1 MRVVSKDIV
10 KDKQQAQLFNIV
22 MSAIKSDGDDAV
34 VSSISLDNSGSKND
48 IACIGTV
55 SEAAIMSLDVIK
67 RANPTDDYELL
78 QRVGS
83 GTYGEVYKAKHI
95 RTGKF
100 SAVKVV
106 KLEAGDNFA
115 VIQQEILMIRG
126 CVHPNIIAYHG
137 SYLRRDRLWIVM
149 EYCSGGSLQDI
160 YHMTGPLSELQI
172 AFVCRET
179 LKGLHYL
186 HSKGMVHRD
195 IKGANIL
202 LTHSGD
208 VKLADFG
215 IAAQI
220 TATIGKRKSFIGT
233 PYWMAPEVACVERR
247 GGYGVECDVWA
258 VGITAIELAE
268 LQPPLFDLHP
278 MQVLY
283 LMTKSSYKSPALK
296 DKYKWSPFFHDFIKQ
311 CLTKNPKK
319 RPTPEKLL
327 ANHHFVLGALSS
339 RMTRDLLDKVN
350 NPFGVLPPSAFS
362 YKDDD
367 EEGDKPTISRI
378 KSRSRACPCVT
389 QDAIRISDDANS
401 LMARIWDQPSTSKDS
416 VVNFGLR
423 YHEASFA
430 GWHDRTLPAKEHPPL
445 PDVVQALSLLNDND
459 GVIHDTDDGTLCC
472 KEINGCVYSSGSD
485 FFIPQRPPRIKQ
497 STKRS
502 SSLESPHSEPC
513 LNEQV
518 RHRVNGCSS
527 YVLPRPQ
534 TCFGLPPT
542 PKVAMGACFSLI
554 FHDCPLHINSTAT
567 WVHPNN
573 SRQFL
578 LIGAEE
584 GIFTLDMDELH
595 EAAMILIHKRR
606 CSWLHVQKNILMA
619 IQGKTPYLYRHDLVA
634 LSQRNLTQKISKP
647 MNKIPE
653 KYLPKKL
660 AITTRLPE
668 TKYDLNIAL
677 SSLLVL
683 FIVQRDVIHCNVA
696 KSGVNGNVYLCCA
709 TPSAVIL
716 FQWYEPLTK
725 FLILKTVEMRVPHFP
740 LRPFQLIYSAGT
752 DADFP
757 KVCLAVYR
765 GVGRKF
771 HLYYV
776 NFNDER
782 VHCDLN
788 EKDRTE
794 AVCLSVVAL
803 KQIDRNALLLCYGN
817 RCVVINQEG
826 FIKSSRLSPSQ
837 FKFVF
842 QFEYVVSLSDSILA
856 FHSHGVQGKA
866 FVDGSITQDIND
878 HNNIYQVVG
887 SDKLVVLKRREAFA
901 AKDFCDLCI
910 LTGHESTLAG

>member
-1 MRVVSKDIV
+1 
-10 KDKQQAQLFNIV
+10 
-22 MSAIKSDGDDAV
+22 
-34 VSSISLDNSGSKND
+34 
-48 IACIGTV
+48 
-55 SEAAIMSLDVIK
+55 MSLDVIK
-67 RANPTDDYELL
+67 RADPTDDYELL

-95 RTGKF
+95 RTGEL

-195 IKGANIL
+195 VKGANIL

-258 VGITAIELAE
+258 VGITAVELAE

-283 LMTKSSYKSPALK
+283 LMTKSSYKPPTLK

-327 ANHHFVLGALSS
+327 TSHHFVLGALSS

-350 NPFGVLPPSAFS
+350 NPGGVSSASVFGRQFS
-362 YKDDD
+362 SVYTDDD
-367 EEGDKPTISRI
+367 EEGEMLTISRI
-378 KSRSRACPCVT
+378 KSRSRAHPRAA
-389 QDAIRISDDANS
+389 QDAIRVCDDANA
-401 LMARIWDQPSTSKDS
+401 LMARIWGEPSTSEVS
-416 VVNFGLR
+416 VANFGR
-423 YHEASFA
+423 HYHE
-430 GWHDRTLPAKEHPPL
+430 DRTLPAKEHPPL

-459 GVIHDTDDGTLCC
+459 GVINDVDDGVFCSSDQ
-472 KEINGCVYSSGSD
+472 INGSSGSD
-485 FFIPQRPPRIKQ
+485 FFMPQRPPRTKQ
-497 STKRS
+497 PAKRS
-502 SSLESPHSEPC
+502 SSLESPHSHPC
-513 LNEQV
+513 LSEEV

-527 YVLPRPQ
+527 YLLPRPQ

-567 WVHPNN
+567 WIHPNT

-595 EAAMILIHKRR
+595 EAAMVLIHKRR

-619 IQGKTPYLYRHDLVA
+619 VQGRTPYLYRHDLVA
-634 LSQRNLTQKISKP
+634 LSLRNLTQRISKP

-668 TKYDLNIAL
+668 TK
-677 SSLLVL
+677 
-683 FIVQRDVIHCNVA
+683 DVIHCNVA
-696 KSGVNGNVYLCCA
+696 RSGVNGNVYLCCA

-716 FQWYEPLTK
+716 FQWYEPLAK
-725 FLILKTVEMRVPHFP
+725 FLILKTVEMRIPHFP

-757 KVCLAVYR
+757 KVCLAVYK

-771 HLYYV
+771 HLHYV
-776 NFNDER
+776 NFNDET
-782 VHCDLN
+782 VHCDLIGQ
-788 EKDRTE
+788 DRAE
-794 AVCLSVVAL
+794 AVCLGVVAL
-803 KQIDRNALLLCYGN
+803 KQVDRDALLLCYEN
-817 RCVVINQEG
+817 RCVVVNQEG
-826 FIKSSRLSPSQ
+826 IVKSSRLSPAQ
-837 FKFVF
+837 FKFGF
-842 QFEYVVSLSDSILA
+842 QIENLVSLSDSILA
-856 FHSHGVQGKA
+856 FHPHGVQGRA

-878 HNNIYQVVG
+878 PNNIYQVVG
-887 SDKLVVLKRREAFA
+887 SDKLVVLKRRETSSA
-901 AKDFCDLCI
+901 ADLCDLCI

>member
-1 MRVVSKDIV
+1 M
-10 KDKQQAQLFNIV
+10 LWWGNL
-22 MSAIKSDGDDAV
+22 
-34 VSSISLDNSGSKND
+34 SSTTHSST
-48 IACIGTV
+48 AFCGT
-55 SEAAIMSLDVIK
+55 SIMSLDVIK
-67 RANPTDDYELL
+67 RADPTDDYELL

-95 RTGKF
+95 RTGEL

-115 VIQQEILMIRG
+115 VIQQEILMIHG

-160 YHMTGPLSELQI
+160 YHMTGSLSELQI

-283 LMTKSSYKSPALK
+283 LMTKSSYKSPTLK

-327 ANHHFVLGALSS
+327 ASHHFVLGALSS

-350 NPFGVLPPSAFS
+350 NPGGLSSASIFARQFS
-362 YKDDD
+362 TVYTDDD
-367 EEGDKPTISRI
+367 EEGDVTTISRI
-378 KSRSRACPCVT
+378 KSRGHACPRVA
-389 QDAIRISDDANS
+389 QDAIRVCDNANVFMS
-401 LMARIWDQPSTSKDS
+401 RIWGDS
-416 VVNFGLR
+416 SISEISITNLGRR
-423 YHEASFA
+423 YHE
-430 GWHDRTLPAKEHPPL
+430 DRTLPAKEHPPL

-459 GVIHDTDDGTLCC
+459 GVINDIDDGTLYSS
-472 KEINGCVYSSGSD
+472 EQINGSSGSD
-485 FFIPQRPPRIKQ
+485 FFMPQRPPRTKQPIK
-497 STKRS
+497 RC
-502 SSLESPHSEPC
+502 SSLEPPHSGPY

-518 RHRVNGCSS
+518 KHRVNGSS
-527 YVLPRPQ
+527 YVFQRPQ

-567 WVHPNN
+567 WIHPNS

-595 EAAMILIHKRR
+595 EAAMVLIHKRR
-606 CSWLHVQKNILMA
+606 CSWLNVQKNILMA
-619 IQGKTPYLYRHDLVA
+619 IQGRTPYLYRHDLVA
-634 LSQRNLTQKISKP
+634 LSQRNLTQRISKP

-668 TKYDLNIAL
+668 TK
-677 SSLLVL
+677 
-683 FIVQRDVIHCNVA
+683 DVIHCNVA
-696 KSGVNGNVYLCCA
+696 RSGVNGNVYLCCA
-709 TPSAVIL
+709 IPSAVIL
-716 FQWYEPLTK
+716 FQWYEPLAK
-725 FLILKTVEMRVPHFP
+725 FLMLKTVEMRIPHFP

-757 KVCLAVYR
+757 KVCLAIYK
-765 GVGRKF
+765 GLGRKF
-771 HLYYV
+771 YLHYV
-776 NFNDER
+776 NFNDES
-782 VHCDLN
+782 VHCDLDGQ
-788 EKDRTE
+788 DRAE
-794 AVCLSVVAL
+794 AVYLNVVAL
-803 KQIDRNALLLCYGN
+803 KQVDRDALLLCYEN
-817 RCVVINQEG
+817 RCIVINQNG
-826 FIKSSRLSPSQ
+826 VVKSSRLSPAQ
-837 FKFVF
+837 FKFGF
-842 QFEYVVSLSDSILA
+842 QIENLVSLSDSILA
-856 FHSHGVQGKA
+856 FHSHGVQGRA
-866 FVDGSITQDIND
+866 FVDSSVTQDIND
-878 HNNIYQVVG
+878 PNNVYQVVG
-887 SDKLVVLKRREAFA
+887 SDKLVVLKRRETCAVT
-901 AKDFCDLCI
+901 DLCDLCI

>member
-1 MRVVSKDIV
+1 
-10 KDKQQAQLFNIV
+10 
-22 MSAIKSDGDDAV
+22 
-34 VSSISLDNSGSKND
+34 
-48 IACIGTV
+48 
-55 SEAAIMSLDVIK
+55 MSLDVIK
-67 RANPTDDYELL
+67 RADPTDDYELL

-95 RTGKF
+95 RTGEL

-149 EYCSGGSLQDI
+149 EYCSGV
-160 YHMTGPLSELQI
+160 TGPLSELQI

-283 LMTKSSYKSPALK
+283 LMTKSSYKSPTLK

-327 ANHHFVLGALSS
+327 ASHHFVLGALSS

-350 NPFGVLPPSAFS
+350 NPGGVPSTSIFAGQFS
-362 YKDDD
+362 AVCTDDD
-367 EEGDKPTISRI
+367 EEGDMLTVSRI
-378 KSRSRACPCVT
+378 KSRGRACT
-389 QDAIRISDDANS
+389 RATHDAIRVYDDANA
-401 LMARIWDQPSTSKDS
+401 LMARIWGEPSTS
-416 VVNFGLR
+416 
-423 YHEASFA
+423 E
-430 GWHDRTLPAKEHPPL
+430 DRTLPAKEHPPL

-459 GVIHDTDDGTLCC
+459 GVIHDTDDKTFCSS
-472 KEINGCVYSSGSD
+472 EQINGSSGSD
-485 FFIPQRPPRIKQ
+485 FFVPQRPPRTKHPIK
-497 STKRS
+497 RCS
-502 SSLESPHSEPC
+502 SFESSHSDPY

-518 RHRVNGCSS
+518 KHRINGCAN
-527 YVLPRPQ
+527 YFLQRPQ

-567 WVHPNN
+567 WIHPNT

-606 CSWLHVQKNILMA
+606 CSWLYVQKNILMA
-619 IQGKTPYLYRHDLVA
+619 VQGRTPYLYRHDLVA
-634 LSQRNLTQKISKP
+634 LSQKNLTQRISKP
-647 MNKIPE
+647 MSKIPE

-660 AITTRLPE
+660 AVTTRLPE
-668 TKYDLNIAL
+668 TK
-677 SSLLVL
+677 
-683 FIVQRDVIHCNVA
+683 DVIHCNVA
-696 KSGVNGNVYLCCA
+696 RSGVNGNVYLCCA

-716 FQWYEPLTK
+716 FQWYEPLAK
-725 FLILKTVEMRVPHFP
+725 FLMLKTVEMRIPHFP
-740 LRPFQLIYSAGT
+740 LQPFQLIYSAGT
-752 DADFP
+752 DSDFP
-757 KVCLAVYR
+757 KVCLAVYK

-771 HLYYV
+771 HLHYV
-776 NFNDER
+776 NFNDESVR
-782 VHCDLN
+782 CDLN
-788 EKDRTE
+788 GHDQME
-794 AVCLSVVAL
+794 AVCLNVVAL
-803 KQIDRNALLLCYGN
+803 KQVDRDALLLCYDN
-817 RCVVINQEG
+817 RCVVINQNG
-826 FIKSSRLSPSQ
+826 IIKSSRLSPAQ
-837 FKFVF
+837 FKFGF
-842 QFEYVVSLSDSILA
+842 QIENLVSLSDSILA
-856 FHSHGVQGKA
+856 FHPHGVQGRA
-866 FVDGSITQDIND
+866 FVDGSVTQDISD
-878 HNNIYQVVG
+878 PNNVYQVVG
-887 SDKLVVLKRREAFA
+887 SDKLIVLKRRETSSAG
-901 AKDFCDLCI
+901 DLCDLCI
-910 LTGHESTLAG
+910 LTGHESTLAVYLVVLIQSKKFEKFDWFLADFTKAMERFRVISEVNAVVADPLFVVNVLLLGRIVTSALS

>member
-1 MRVVSKDIV
+1 
-10 KDKQQAQLFNIV
+10 
-22 MSAIKSDGDDAV
+22 
-34 VSSISLDNSGSKND
+34 
-48 IACIGTV
+48 
-55 SEAAIMSLDVIK
+55 MSLDVIK
-67 RANPTDDYELL
+67 RADPTDDYELL

-95 RTGKF
+95 RTGQL

-160 YHMTGPLSELQI
+160 YHSPFVGTAYEIQRGQIHATIPDRQGIMLTGPLSELQI

-258 VGITAIELAE
+258 IGITAIELAE

-283 LMTKSSYKSPALK
+283 LMTKSSYKSPTLK

-327 ANHHFVLGALSS
+327 ASHHFVLGALSS

-350 NPFGVLPPSAFS
+350 NPGGISSASVFARQVS
-362 YKDDD
+362 AVYTDED
-367 EEGDKPTISRI
+367 EEGEILTISRI
-378 KSRSRACPCVT
+378 KSRGHACPRAA
-389 QDAIRISDDANS
+389 QDAIRVCDDANA
-401 LMARIWDQPSTSKDS
+401 LMARIWGEPSTSEVS
-416 VVNFGLR
+416 ITNLGR
-423 YHEASFA
+423 HYHEA
-430 GWHDRTLPAKEHPPL
+430 R
-445 PDVVQALSLLNDND
+445 
-459 GVIHDTDDGTLCC
+459 
-472 KEINGCVYSSGSD
+472 SSGSD
-485 FFIPQRPPRIKQ
+485 FFMPQRPPRTKQPIK
-497 STKRS
+497 RC
-502 SSLESPHSEPC
+502 SSLESPHSDPY

-527 YVLPRPQ
+527 YVLQRPQ

-567 WVHPNN
+567 WIHPNT

-595 EAAMILIHKRR
+595 EAAMLLIHKRR
-606 CSWLHVQKNILMA
+606 CSWLYVQKNTLMA
-619 IQGKTPYLYRHDLVA
+619 VQGRTPYLYRHDLVA
-634 LSQRNLTQKISKP
+634 LCQRNLTQRISKP

-668 TKYDLNIAL
+668 TK
-677 SSLLVL
+677 
-683 FIVQRDVIHCNVA
+683 DVIHCNVA
-696 KSGVNGNVYLCCA
+696 RSGVNGNVYLCCA

-716 FQWYEPLTK
+716 FQWYEPLAK
-725 FLILKTVEMRVPHFP
+725 FLILKTVEMRIPHFP

-757 KVCLAVYR
+757 KVCLAVYK
-765 GVGRKF
+765 GVGHKF
-771 HLYYV
+771 HLHYV
-776 NFNDER
+776 NFNDES
-782 VHCDLN
+782 VHCDLDGQ
-788 EKDRTE
+788 DRTE

-803 KQIDRNALLLCYGN
+803 KQVERDALLLCYEN
-817 RCVVINQEG
+817 RCVVINQIG
-826 FIKSSRLSPSQ
+826 VVKSSRLSPAQ
-837 FKFVF
+837 FKFGF
-842 QFEYVVSLSDSILA
+842 QIENLVSLSDSILA
-856 FHSHGVQGKA
+856 FYPHGVQGRA

-878 HNNIYQVVG
+878 PNNIYQVVG
-887 SDKLVVLKRREAFA
+887 SDKLVVLKRRETSA
-901 AKDFCDLCI
+901 AGDLCDLCI

>member
-1 MRVVSKDIV
+1 M
-10 KDKQQAQLFNIV
+10 N
-22 MSAIKSDGDDAV
+22 
-34 VSSISLDNSGSKND
+34 
-48 IACIGTV
+48 
-55 SEAAIMSLDVIK
+55 LDVIK
-67 RANPTDDYELL
+67 RADPTDDYELL

-95 RTGKF
+95 RTGEL

-126 CVHPNIIAYHG
+126 CVHPNIIAYHN

-283 LMTKSSYKSPALK
+283 LMTKSSYKPPSLK

-311 CLTKNPKK
+311 CLIKNPKK

-327 ANHHFVLGALSS
+327 SSHHFVLGALSS

-350 NPFGVLPPSAFS
+350 NPGGVSSASLFARQLS
-362 YKDDD
+362 PTYTDDDD
-367 EEGDKPTISRI
+367 EEGERPTVSHI
-378 KSRSRACPCVT
+378 KSRGCANPHAACTAICV
-389 QDAIRISDDANS
+389 SDDANA
-401 LMARIWDQPSTSKDS
+401 LMARIWGEPSPSEIS
-416 VVNFGLR
+416 AANFGRR
-423 YHEASFA
+423 YHE
-430 GWHDRTLPAKEHPPL
+430 DRTLPAKEHPPL

-459 GVIHDTDDGTLCC
+459 GVINDNDDGTLRFS
-472 KEINGCVYSSGSD
+472 EQLNGSSGSD
-485 FFIPQRPPRIKQ
+485 FYIPQRPPRAKQ
-497 STKRS
+497 PTKRS
-502 SSLESPHSEPC
+502 SSLESPCITACMSD
-513 LNEQV
+513 QV
-518 RHRVNGCSS
+518 RHRINPGSNHF
-527 YVLPRPQ
+527 LPRPQ

-542 PKVAMGACFSLI
+542 PKVAMGACFSLV
-554 FHDCPLHINSTAT
+554 FHDCPVHINITAT
-567 WVHPNN
+567 WVHPHT

-578 LIGAEE
+578 LVGAEE

-595 EAAMILIHKRR
+595 EAAMVLIHKRR

-619 IQGKTPYLYRHDLVA
+619 VQGKTPYLYRHDLVA
-634 LSQRNLTQKISKP
+634 LSQRSFTQKISKP

-668 TKYDLNIAL
+668 TKE
-677 SSLLVL
+677 
-683 FIVQRDVIHCNVA
+683 VIHCSVA
-696 KSGVNGNVYLCCA
+696 RSGVNGNVYMCCA
-709 TPSAVIL
+709 IPSAVIL
-716 FQWYEPLTK
+716 LQWYEPLAK
-725 FLILKTVEMRVPHFP
+725 FLILKTVEMRVLHFP
-740 LRPFQLIYSAGT
+740 LRPFQLVYSAGT

-765 GVGRKF
+765 GTGRKF
-771 HLYYV
+771 YLYYV
-776 NFNDER
+776 NFNDESVQCELSER
-782 VHCDLN
+782 
-788 EKDRTE
+788 DRTE
-794 AVCLSVVAL
+794 ATRLDVVAL
-803 KQIDRNALLLCYGN
+803 KQIDRDALLLCYEN
-817 RCVVINQEG
+817 RCAVISQDG
-826 FIKSSRLSPSQ
+826 LVKSSRLSPAQ
-837 FKFVF
+837 FKFSF
-842 QFEYVVSLSDSILA
+842 QIEYLVLLSDSILA
-856 FHSHGVQGKA
+856 FHPNGVQGRA
-866 FVDGSITQDIND
+866 FVDGTITQDIND
-878 HNNIYQVVG
+878 VNNTYQVVG
-887 SDKLVVLKRREAFA
+887 SDKLVVLKRREASTA
-901 AKDFCDLCI
+901 ADVCDLCI
-910 LTGHESTLAG
+910 LTGHESTLAS

>member
-1 MRVVSKDIV
+1 ML
-10 KDKQQAQLFNIV
+10 Q
-22 MSAIKSDGDDAV
+22 
-34 VSSISLDNSGSKND
+34 
-48 IACIGTV
+48 
-55 SEAAIMSLDVIK
+55 IMSLDVIK
-67 RANPTDDYELL
+67 RADPTDDYELL

-95 RTGKF
+95 RTGEL

-115 VIQQEILMIRG
+115 VIQQEILMIHG

-160 YHMTGPLSELQI
+160 YHMTGSLSELQI

-278 MQVLY
+278 MQ
-283 LMTKSSYKSPALK
+283 S
-296 DKYKWSPFFHDFIKQ
+296 
-311 CLTKNPKK
+311 
-319 RPTPEKLL
+319 
-327 ANHHFVLGALSS
+327 HHFVLGALSS

-350 NPFGVLPPSAFS
+350 NPGGLSSASIFARQFS
-362 YKDDD
+362 TVYTDDD
-367 EEGDKPTISRI
+367 EEGDVTTISRI
-378 KSRSRACPCVT
+378 KSRGHACPRVA
-389 QDAIRISDDANS
+389 QDAIRVCDNANVFMS
-401 LMARIWDQPSTSKDS
+401 RIWGDS
-416 VVNFGLR
+416 SISEISITNLGRR
-423 YHEASFA
+423 YHE
-430 GWHDRTLPAKEHPPL
+430 DRTLPAKEHPPL

-459 GVIHDTDDGTLCC
+459 GVINDIDDGTL
-472 KEINGCVYSSGSD
+472 
-485 FFIPQRPPRIKQ
+485 FFGFGFFMPQRPPRTKQPIK
-497 STKRS
+497 RC
-502 SSLESPHSEPC
+502 SSLEPPHSGPY

-518 RHRVNGCSS
+518 KHRVNGSS
-527 YVLPRPQ
+527 YVFQRPQ

-567 WVHPNN
+567 WIHPNS

-595 EAAMILIHKRR
+595 EAAMVLIHKRR
-606 CSWLHVQKNILMA
+606 CSWLNVQKNILMA
-619 IQGKTPYLYRHDLVA
+619 IQGRTPYLYRHDLVA
-634 LSQRNLTQKISKP
+634 LSQRNLTQRISKP

-668 TKYDLNIAL
+668 TK
-677 SSLLVL
+677 
-683 FIVQRDVIHCNVA
+683 DVIHCNVA
-696 KSGVNGNVYLCCA
+696 RSGVNGNVYLCCA
-709 TPSAVIL
+709 IPSAVIL
-716 FQWYEPLTK
+716 FQWYEPLAK
-725 FLILKTVEMRVPHFP
+725 FLMLKTVEMRIPHFP

-757 KVCLAVYR
+757 KVCLAIYK
-765 GVGRKF
+765 GLGRKF
-771 HLYYV
+771 YLHYV
-776 NFNDER
+776 NFNDES
-782 VHCDLN
+782 VHCDLDGQ
-788 EKDRTE
+788 DRAE
-794 AVCLSVVAL
+794 AVYLNVVAL
-803 KQIDRNALLLCYGN
+803 KQVDRDALLLCYEN
-817 RCVVINQEG
+817 RCIVINQNG
-826 FIKSSRLSPSQ
+826 VVKSSRLSPAQ
-837 FKFVF
+837 FKFGF
-842 QFEYVVSLSDSILA
+842 QIENLVSLSDSILA
-856 FHSHGVQGKA
+856 FHSHGVQGRA
-866 FVDGSITQDIND
+866 FVDSSVTQDIND
-878 HNNIYQVVG
+878 PNNVYQVVG
-887 SDKLVVLKRREAFA
+887 SDKLVVLKRRETCAVT
-901 AKDFCDLCI
+901 DLCDLCI

>member
-1 MRVVSKDIV
+1 
-10 KDKQQAQLFNIV
+10 
-22 MSAIKSDGDDAV
+22 
-34 VSSISLDNSGSKND
+34 
-48 IACIGTV
+48 
-55 SEAAIMSLDVIK
+55 MSLDVIK
-67 RANPTDDYELL
+67 RADPTDDYELL

-95 RTGKF
+95 RTGEL

-258 VGITAIELAE
+258 IGITAIELAE

-283 LMTKSSYKSPALK
+283 LMTKSSYKSPTLK

-327 ANHHFVLGALSS
+327 ASHHFVLGALSS

-350 NPFGVLPPSAFS
+350 NPGGVASASIFARQFS
-362 YKDDD
+362 AVSTDGDD
-367 EEGDKPTISRI
+367 EGEIMTISRI
-378 KSRSRACPCVT
+378 KSRGRACPRVAR
-389 QDAIRISDDANS
+389 DAIRVCDDANA
-401 LMARIWDQPSTSKDS
+401 LMARIWGEPSTSEVS
-416 VVNFGLR
+416 VANLGRR
-423 YHEASFA
+423 YHE
-430 GWHDRTLPAKEHPPL
+430 DRTLPAKEHPPL

-459 GVIHDTDDGTLCC
+459 GVIHDIDDGTFCSS
-472 KEINGCVYSSGSD
+472 EQINGSSGSD
-485 FFIPQRPPRIKQ
+485 FFVPQRPPRTKQPIK
-497 STKRS
+497 RC
-502 SSLESPHSEPC
+502 SSLELPHSDPY

-518 RHRVNGCSS
+518 RHRINGCAS
-527 YVLPRPQ
+527 YALQRPQ

-542 PKVAMGACFSLI
+542 PKVAMGACFSLV

-567 WVHPNN
+567 WIHPNT

-595 EAAMILIHKRR
+595 EAAMVLIHKRR
-606 CSWLHVQKNILMA
+606 CSWLYVQKNILMA
-619 IQGKTPYLYRHDLVA
+619 VQGRTPYLYRHDLVA
-634 LSQRNLTQKISKP
+634 LSQRNLTQRISKP

-668 TKYDLNIAL
+668 T
-677 SSLLVL
+677 
-683 FIVQRDVIHCNVA
+683 RDVIHCNVA
-696 KSGVNGNVYLCCA
+696 RSGVNGNVYLCCA

-716 FQWYEPLTK
+716 FQWYEPLAK
-725 FLILKTVEMRVPHFP
+725 FLMLKTVEMRIPHLP

-752 DADFP
+752 DSDFP
-757 KVCLAVYR
+757 KVCLAVYK

-771 HLYYV
+771 HLHYV
-776 NFNDER
+776 NFNDEN
-782 VHCDLN
+782 VHCDLDGQ
-788 EKDRTE
+788 DRTE
-794 AVCLSVVAL
+794 AVCLNVVAL
-803 KQIDRNALLLCYGN
+803 KQVNRDALLLCYEN
-817 RCVVINQEG
+817 RCVVINQNG
-826 FIKSSRLSPSQ
+826 VVKSSRLSPAQ
-837 FKFVF
+837 FKFGF
-842 QFEYVVSLSDSILA
+842 QIENLVSLSDSILA
-856 FHSHGVQGKA
+856 FYPHGVQGRA

-878 HNNIYQVVG
+878 PNNVYQVVG
-887 SDKLVVLKRREAFA
+887 SDKLVVLKRRETSA
-901 AKDFCDLCI
+901 AGDLCDLCI